1 MVKATRLVLMVL
13 LKRVFDRPRPTVVP
27 QLIVETSPS
36 FPSGHAMMSAVI
48 YLTLGTLLAQ
58 LCPRWRERVYVLT
71 VAGVLAV
78 LIGLTRLYLGVHYPT
93 DVLAGWT
100 VGLAWALT
108 SGLLARGLRRR
119 SPELRA
125 EAPAAEGATPPP

>member
-1 MVKATRLVLMVL
+1 
-13 LKRVFDRPRPTVVP
+13 VVP
-27 QLIVETSPS
+27 QLVAETSPS

-58 LCPRWRERVYVLT
+58 LCPRWRERTYVLT

-100 VGLAWALT
+100 VGLAWALA
-108 SGLLARGLRRR
+108 SGLLASGLRRR

-125 EAPAAEGATPPP
+125 EAPAAEGAAPP